1 MRRIVSYGLT
11 GLLLTLL
18 ASPVQ
23 AQEDVSGEWTL
34 TYTMMGR
41 QGGQGREINQD
52 ITLVQDGTTVTGT
65 AVLTM
70 GRPGGGGGQ
79 TQEVEITDGKIEGDQ
94 LTFTIT
100 RGMGERSMSTVYTA
114 TVSGSEMEGTL
125 AFSGGRGGMEPITF
139 TGVKKVG

>member
-23 AQEDVSGEWTL
+23 AQEDISGEWTL

-41 QGGQGREINQD
+41 QGGQGREINQN
-52 ITLVQDGTTVTGT
+52 ITLVQEGNTVTGT
-65 AVLTM
+65 ALMMM
-70 GRPGGGGGQ
+70 GRPGGGGGEP
-79 TQEVEITDGKIEGDQ
+79 QEVEITDGTIEGDQ

-100 RGMGERSMSTVYTA
+100 RGMGERTMSTVYTA
-114 TVSGSEMEGTL
+114 TVSGNEMEGTI
-125 AFSGGRGGMEPITF
+125 AMDGGRGPRDPIPF
-139 TGVKKVG
+139 TGVKK